1 MKPDEIMLSGPWFD
15 ETNIDKLPGY
25 KRFNVH
31 TKKGGGLSSFM
42 VGSRHV

>member
-31 TKKGGGLSSFM
+31 TKKRRWTFKFYGRF
-42 VGSRHV
+42 